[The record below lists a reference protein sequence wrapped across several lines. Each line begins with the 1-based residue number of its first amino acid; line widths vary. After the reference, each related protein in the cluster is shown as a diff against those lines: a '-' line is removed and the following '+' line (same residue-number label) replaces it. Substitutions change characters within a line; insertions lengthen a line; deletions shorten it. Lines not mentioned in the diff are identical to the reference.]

1 MDDEKKILVGVGVIV
16 ALAGTLMAVA
26 LVLNALIG

>member
-26 LVLNALIG
+26 LVMNALIG